1 MAYDASKIPNLGHL
15 QGLATLLMSYAN
27 ALAGWQDATTDYSA
41 WETSGTKSPDAWP
54 AAAGTATETSYRIP
68 EGKYRLVDS
77 RTVYYFDITDSDDGV
92 RRVITW
98 SMADDGTPNPLR
110 IHDYLGPDDV
120 LADANASLVFDLDRA
135 SLEING
141 TEYLNTLPT
150 RVVLTLQ
157 GSAGSYSL
165 KSATKNGTALTFTAK
180 NYSTVLSAINSV
192 VDTGG
197 SVVLI
202 NPSGLKCIMTVQCN
216 TTSAYLYWHYIYTP
230 DDPASS
236 YEYCNISMT
245 KTTCSVTYDEV

>member
-1 MAYDASKIPNLGHL
+1 MAYDATKIPNLGHL

-54 AAAGTATETSYRIP
+54 AAAGTATETGYRIP
-68 EGKYRLVDS
+68 EGKYRLVNS

-120 LADANASLVFDLDRA
+120 LADANASLVFDLERA
-135 SLEING
+135 SLEIYG
-141 TEYLNTLPT
+141 TEYLNTPPT
-150 RVVLTLQ
+150 RVVIEIQESGTGYALQ
-157 GSAGSYSL
+157 SVKRNGAAVSFGAKSYS
-165 KSATKNGTALTFTAK
+165 N
-180 NYSTVLSAINSV
+180 VLAAINSA

-197 SVVLI
+197 SVVLLDR
-202 NPSGLKCIMTVQCN
+202 NGMKCRMAVQSS
-216 TTSAYLYWHYIYTP
+216 TTSANLVWHLIFSP
-230 DDPASS
+230 DDPIDG
-236 YEYCNISMT
+236 YEFWKIYLT
-245 KTTCSVTYDEV
+245 KTTCSITCEEV